1 MINTDWCWFSVQL
14 ENILNCN
21 FVLKIFVRRLSWDLG
36 AVVCGQMEAAILET
50 LERRISDWEPLEHPQ
65 WEIWEI
71 GNVQTISIMD
81 WDGLGKLAPMIR
93 SHNRVA
99 HLGICNVTL
108 HLIIDR
114 CAQLLQWIHN
124 CMSIK
129 SFNGP
134 VVQIDL
140 SLTLRNPQTCLAM
153 IILWPV
159 LPDHSDRSGLTWWG
173 IMRHKARHV
182 PIIPE
187 LRGRAL
193 VSEQTD

>member
-50 LERRISDWEPLEHPQ
+50 LERGISDWEPLEHPQ

-99 HLGICNVTL
+99 HSGICNVTL

-114 CAQLLQWIHN
+114 CST
-124 CMSIK
+124 M
-129 SFNGP
+129 
-134 VVQIDL
+134 
-140 SLTLRNPQTCLAM
+140 TMNPQLYVNKKFQWSCCSD
-153 IILWPV
+153 WPELDPKESTDLFRDDDIV
-159 LPDHSDRSGLTWWG
+159 TSSPWPQWSVRSDM
-173 IMRHKARHV
+173 MRHYEA
-182 PIIPE
+182 
-187 LRGRAL
+187 
-193 VSEQTD
+193 